1 MVGSTHLPAAVSK
14 RSTRTE
20 ASPRLAASTGRL
32 VATDTTMRPASAPA
46 PAAADT
52 PTAWKAGRR
61 GFEVGGE
68 GQVGHRLHR
77 GQQRADAV
85 VDGAVELDPLGRRA
99 DRREVEHGEEQ
110 RGVVGAA
117 PQPGQIGGR
126 VEDEVEQAFARVG
139 GRRRAGGDVADRQA
153 GAVGRAASRHSR

>member
-1 MVGSTHLPAAVSK
+1 VGAQ
-14 RSTRTE
+14 
-20 ASPRLAASTGRL
+20 
-32 VATDTTMRPASAPA
+32 
-46 PAAADT
+46 
-52 PTAWKAGRR
+52 
-61 GFEVGGE
+61 

-77 GQQRADAV
+77 GQQGADAV

-139 GRRRAGGDVADRQA
+139 RTAPGGW
-153 GAVGRAASRHSR
+153 